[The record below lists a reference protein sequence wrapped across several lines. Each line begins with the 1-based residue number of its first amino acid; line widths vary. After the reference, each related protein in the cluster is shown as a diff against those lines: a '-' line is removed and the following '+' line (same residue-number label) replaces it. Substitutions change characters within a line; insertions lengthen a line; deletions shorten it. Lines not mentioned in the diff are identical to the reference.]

1 MSAGNPPRALTG
13 REAQTQQ
20 FKTLLGRLGRGM
32 NEPSMI
38 VFGLSGLGSHCT
50 SVVTR

>member
-13 REAQTQQ
+13 REAQKQQ
-20 FKTLLGRLGRGM
+20 FRTMLGRLAREM

-38 VFGLSGLGSHCT
+38 VFGLSGLVSHCT
-50 SVVTR
+50 SAVTR